1 VPCRILNLIS
11 RRREIGDEGG
21 ALDPVDEVMA
31 TVERFN
37 DAFNQKDVGVVMAM
51 LTPDIVF
58 ENTSGGRFE
67 GQEAVRAVLDR
78 AFQLMSAVW
87 FETEE
92 VLALGERAVVLWT
105 YLFAKGDP
113 GQGRVRGVDVFRV
126 RGGLIAEKL
135 SYVKSEEFVRKLGLT
150 LPGS

>member
-1 VPCRILNLIS
+1 M
-11 RRREIGDEGG
+11 
-21 ALDPVDEVMA
+21 DPADEVLA

-37 DAFNQKDVGVVMAM
+37 DAFNKKEVGAVMAM
-51 LTPDIVF
+51 ATPDIVF

-78 AFQLMSAVW
+78 AFRLMSPGW
-87 FETEE
+87 FDIEE
-92 VLALGERAVVLWT
+92 VLALGDRAVVLWT
-105 YLFAKGDP
+105 YIFDRERP
-113 GQGRVRGVDVFRV
+113 EQGRLRGVDVLRLR
-126 RGGLIAEKL
+126 RGLVAEKY